1 MNHPI
6 PILITLLDYLSE
18 LTSASGTD
26 FGPICDVPVP
36 VGCERCHAA
45 ITSHNAY
52 FARFGTLRCA
62 NCIGDDGFT
71 TVADLKLFAQTGT
84 LPCSECG
91 HPVQPSSASPDGSSS
106 AYQCPAC
113 GATARFTIATQVTAI
128 YGPGITGSRP

>member
-62 NCIGDDGFT
+62 NCIGDDGFAT
-71 TVADLKLFAQTGT
+71 ALELDLFRQTGE
-84 LPCSECG
+84 LPCSGCG
-91 HPVQPSSASPDGSSS
+91 QPAPPAEISPDGTSCT
-106 AYQCPAC
+106 YHYPGC
-113 GATARFTIATQVTAI
+113 GTTAPYTWTTAA
-128 YGPGITGSRP
+128 